1 MSHPDDAYEA
11 LGQFLLTMRTRGL
24 RAARLLEAVERV
36 PRADCV
42 PQEYRDQAY
51 LDVSLPL
58 PCGQETGRP
67 MTIVETVGAM
77 QLSNSHRVLEIGSG
91 CGWQTALIASMAQA
105 VASVERWRTLAD
117 MADVNLQSLGI
128 GNAVVVHDDGEGG
141 LPDAAPFDRIIVN
154 AAVSRHPDH
163 LMAQLAPGGQM
174 LVPIRRGGRT
184 MLTRIMADDAG
195 HTIAD
200 ALMPV
205 DIAVMAKGVPLAL

>member
-1 MSHPDDAYEA
+1 MSDPDNAYGA

-42 PQEYRDQAY
+42 PQEFRDQAY

-67 MTIVETVGAM
+67 MTVVETVNAL
-77 QLSNSHRVLEIGSG
+77 QLSKDHRVLEIGSG

-128 GNAVVVHDDGEGG
+128 GNAVIVHDDGEGG
-141 LPDAAPFDRIIVN
+141 LPDAAPFDRIVVN
-154 AAVSRHPDH
+154 AAMPRHSEQ

-184 MLTRIMADDAG
+184 MLTRITADDAG
-195 HTIAD
+195 HAIAE

-205 DIAVMAKGVPLAL
+205 DFAPMAKGVPLAL